1 MDDFFNPAPE
11 NSAPASEPAAVASD
25 PAAEFLGGDKNRIM
39 IFGKSAG
46 GESISAQMM
55 SPESSKYFTRA
66 ISQSGPGLWNWT
78 PVQSTPEI
86 NPMLGELCKK
96 LTHCCFDYD
105 TMDELVE
112 NMRGCDAFR

>member
-1 MDDFFNPAPE
+1 MGVTMGVRLSVTCKKFIYDN
-11 NSAPASEPAAVASD
+11 
-25 PAAEFLGGDKNRIM
+25 AEFLGGDKTRIM
-39 IFGKSAG
+39 IFGESAG

-86 NPMLGELCKK
+86 NPMLGNLCKK
-96 LTHCCFDYD
+96 LTHCCFEYD
-105 TMDELVE
+105 TTDDLVD
-112 NMRGCDAFR
+112 NLRNCDAFR